1 MLEARQI
8 ASLDSAV
15 GSRYCNRLPGTGAP
29 GPATGG
35 VTVVAALPCDK
46 HHWIK
51 AGKVFAVCGNTFRM
65 LAANRH
71 YDLFEGVGRGCLRY
85 VISF

>member
-1 MLEARQI
+1 
-8 ASLDSAV
+8 
-15 GSRYCNRLPGTGAP
+15 
-29 GPATGG
+29 